1 MRDPDQ
7 RGNRNLRGDRRVSK
21 RKIKQSLKL
30 IVSICY
36 ALMAYNINYYFH
48 VMWLDG
54 IFLAPLII
62 LGIERLIDENK
73 SILYGITLFLA
84 IICNYYIGFILCLF
98 SCLYFAYY
106 LFLKY
111 NKQGRKFILNRIKK
125 FIIISFLAGMSTMII
140 LLPTLLE
147 LFNISRTYIQ
157 MTNNF
162 KILDFLSK
170 GYISSNNY
178 ENILNQNYVNWY
190 TGLII
195 LIGALLYFINKKIS
209 TKEKLASIVLIL
221 IFGK

>member
-1 MRDPDQ
+1 
-7 RGNRNLRGDRRVSK
+7 
-21 RKIKQSLKL
+21 
-30 IVSICY
+30 
-36 ALMAYNINYYFH
+36 
-48 VMWLDG
+48 
-54 IFLAPLII
+54 
-62 LGIERLIDENK
+62 
-73 SILYGITLFLA
+73 
-84 IICNYYIGFILCLF
+84 
-98 SCLYFAYY
+98 
-106 LFLKY
+106 
-111 NKQGRKFILNRIKK
+111 
-125 FIIISFLAGMSTMII
+125 MII

-209 TKEKLASIVLIL
+209 TKEKLAV
-221 IFGK
+221 